1 MVDGMGWVTMS
12 ERELRR
18 VEVLAQ
24 LDDGRIDA
32 TSAAHVLA
40 VSRRQVFR
48 LLKRFREEGPSA
60 LAHRA
65 RGRVPNN
72 RIGDAVREVAL
83 DLVRE
88 KYSDFGPTLAA
99 ETLTERH
106 DLRVSRETLRR
117 WMVEDGLWL
126 TRKERRRFHR
136 SRLRRESLGEL
147 VQIDGSDHRWFED
160 RAPACTLLVFV
171 DDATSRLMELRF
183 VPSETTFAYFAALEG
198 YLAAHGRP
206 VAFYSDKH
214 SVFRVGRRA
223 PKTGH
228 GITQFGRALEEL
240 GVEIICADSSQAKG
254 RVERANRTLQD
265 RLVKELRLEGISD
278 MAAGNAFL
286 PGFLER
292 YNRRFAKTPYRPD
305 DLHRPLNVG
314 PDRLRAILCLRE
326 HRYVGAQL
334 SFRFERNRVIL
345 DETEVTRGLAG
356 KYVETLVFPDGGFE
370 VRWNGMVLSYR
381 VFSEDQQRVT
391 QASIVANKNL
401 SAVLEHIKA
410 EQEKAKPT
418 RQPVQRTRY
427 TPNGRRNDGWNSLA
441 ARKKKADATTKAGAR
456 GAGRTSD
463 P

>member
-1 MVDGMGWVTMS
+1 MGWVMMS

-24 LDDGRIDA
+24 LDDGGIDA

-48 LLKRFREEGPSA
+48 LLRRFREEGPSS

-65 RGRVPNN
+65 RGRMANN
-72 RIGDAVREVAL
+72 RIDDAVREVAL

-88 KYSDFGPTLAA
+88 KYRDFGPTLAA
-99 ETLTERH
+99 ETLLDRH
-106 DLRVSRETLRR
+106 GMSISRETLRR

-126 TRKERRRFHR
+126 TRKDRRRFHR
-136 SRLRRESLGEL
+136 SRLRRESFGEL
-147 VQIDGSDHRWFED
+147 IQIDGSDHRWFED
-160 RAPACTLLVFV
+160 RGPACMLLVFV
-171 DDATSRLMELRF
+171 DDATSKLLHLSF
-183 VPSETTFAYFAALEG
+183 VRTESTFAYFAALEI
-198 YLAAHGRP
+198 YLAQHGRP

-214 SVFRVGRRA
+214 TVFRVGRKT

-240 GVEIICADSSQAKG
+240 GIEIICADSSQAKG

-265 RLVKELRLEGISD
+265 RLVKALHLEGISD
-278 MAAGNAFL
+278 MDAGNAFL
-286 PGFLER
+286 PSFVR
-292 YNRRFAKTPYRPD
+292 SFNTRFAKAPFRPD

-314 PDRLRAILCLRE
+314 PDRLRTILCLRE

-334 SFRFERNRVIL
+334 SFRYERNHVIL
-345 DETEVTRGLAG
+345 DETEITRGLAG
-356 KYVETLVFPDGGFE
+356 KYVETLVFADGVFE
-370 VRWNGMVLSYR
+370 VRWNGMALSYKI
-381 VFSEDQQRVT
+381 FSKDQQRVT
-391 QASIVANKNL
+391 QASIVENKNL

-410 EQEKAKPT
+410 EQEKSAPKAKRGPI
-418 RQPVQRTRY
+418 QRTRY
-427 TPNGRRNDGWNSLA
+427 TPTGRRNDGWNSTA
-441 ARKKKADATTKAGAR
+441 ARIAKSKAAKA
-456 GAGRTSD
+456 AGQSSD